1 MRRPALLA
9 LVALALLV
17 LALGVLA
24 PGCDVRDSL
33 MSVLL
38 VRPVFTGDAAAGS
51 PPAGVMLLLR
61 SDLEE
66 AAVRGVYGL
75 GGPFSGID
83 YRTDVGVFVAREV
96 LTERGQTTIDRVE
109 LRGQHTVAA
118 RVSTTGRGGA
128 PAQRLSVAVVAVD
141 RFSDAFTETV
151 VDAR

>member
-1 MRRPALLA
+1 MRFAVLS
-9 LVALALLV
+9 LLV
-17 LALGVLA
+17 LLS
-24 PGCDVRDSL
+24 GCDVRDSL

-51 PPAGVMLLLR
+51 PPAALILLLR
-61 SDLEE
+61 SPSEE
-66 AAVRGVYGL
+66 ETVRRVYGL

-96 LTERGQTTIDRVE
+96 LTERGQTVIDRVE
-109 LRGQHTVAA
+109 LRGQRTVAA
-118 RVSTTGRGGA
+118 RVAVTGSGGA

-141 RFSDAFTETV
+141 RFSEAFTETV